1 MLIYPVHE
9 LTSNMEKVASAIFLV
24 AVDGGWSDW
33 SQWSHCTKNI
43 SGIQLRIRR
52 CVNPNPQSGRKPCP
66 GPDETVIRGCTNI
79 SRCRKGISQMLKNIL
94 LIIRSPLTSFSML
107 ITVHLFGDF
116 KPPFVLSHLTDSPP
130 LLKQYSVMGC
140 KDI

>member
-1 MLIYPVHE
+1 MLIYPMHK
-9 LTSNMEKVASAIFLV
+9 LTSNMEKLASAIFLV

-33 SQWSHCTKNI
+33 SQWSHCTKNV

-94 LIIRSPLTSFSML
+94 LIIRSPLTTFSIL
-107 ITVHLFGDF
+107 KTVHLFGDF
-116 KPPFVLSHLTDSPP
+116 KPRFALSDLTDSPP
-130 LLKQYSVMGC
+130 LLKQYAVMGC
-140 KDI
+140 ENI